1 MLTNGTSALTA
12 DAVWKKVIQM
22 RLIDADALKEAFKK
36 KCCCEISLDLIDNA
50 PTVEPRIEYGADGQP
65 YRLFMSGGQVV
76 PDMLQGWRYEERPHG
91 KWLPN
96 YISQFTN
103 PGRSCSLCNKTVEF
117 SENFC
122 PNCGA
127 DMRGE
132 E

>member
-1 MLTNGTSALTA
+1 
-12 DAVWKKVIQM
+12 M
-22 RLIDADALKEAFKK
+22 RLIDADALKKAVSNSPLIDFTDDDIFE
-36 KCCCEISLDLIDNA
+36 LIDNA
-50 PTVEPRIEYGADGQP
+50 PTV
-65 YRLFMSGGQVV
+65 
-76 PDMLQGWRYEERPHG
+76 ERPHG

-132 E
+132 

>member
-1 MLTNGTSALTA
+1 
-12 DAVWKKVIQM
+12 M

-50 PTVEPRIEYGADGQP
+50 PTV
-65 YRLFMSGGQVV
+65 
-76 PDMLQGWRYEERPHG
+76 ERPHG

-132 E
+132 